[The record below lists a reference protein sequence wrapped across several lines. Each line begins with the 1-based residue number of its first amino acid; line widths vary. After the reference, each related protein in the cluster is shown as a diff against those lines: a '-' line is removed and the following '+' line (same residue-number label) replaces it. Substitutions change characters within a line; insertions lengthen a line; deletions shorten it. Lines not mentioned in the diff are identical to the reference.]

1 MSSIDELLDSLDD
14 MIDSAKHLPL
24 SAGWCVVDAE
34 KVREI
39 IDDIR
44 LNLPQEVR
52 QARAIVADRS
62 DIIKT
67 AKDEAEGIIK
77 QAEEKARAIVS
88 QEEIVRQATNR
99 ANEIVSEAQQK
110 SREMKKAAADFT
122 DGLLKRTEDTFLSSL
137 GQLKQARQVL
147 KNPPKPSKK

>member
-1 MSSIDELLDSLDD
+1 MSIDELLDELDD
-14 MIDSAKHLPL
+14 IMDKAWGLPL
-24 SAGWCVVDAE
+24 SGGRCVVDVE

-67 AKDEAEGIIK
+67 AKDEAEGIVRTA
-77 QAEEKARAIVS
+77 QEKARVMVS
-88 QEEIVRQATNR
+88 ETEIVKQAQEKAGQLLDDTNSR
-99 ANEIVSEAQQK
+99 T
-110 SREMKKAAADFT
+110 REMKKAAADFA
-122 DGLLKRTEDTFLSSL
+122 DNVMKATEENIGAAL
-137 GQLKQARQVL
+137 GEIRQARQAL
-147 KNPPKPSKK
+147 KAPTKL